1 MRPQNVSHSSEV
13 GSKGYPSDES
23 TLLVLVARPWS
34 LNFFTTCCKIY
45 VKCMTFMN
53 RKSTSAFHDSPIMTE
68 NTSEYQNTDISN
80 NILNW
85 GGQNSFASMKT
96 DFSLVLRSTNGK
108 SHLKSLTRPPQV
120 FVRTLTSLALEKQ
133 GRKDKYF
140 EELEEQLR
148 RGVNQTQ
155 VYFQTWARRQRWAL
169 QLRSSS

>member
-1 MRPQNVSHSSEV
+1 
-13 GSKGYPSDES
+13 
-23 TLLVLVARPWS
+23 
-34 LNFFTTCCKIY
+34 
-45 VKCMTFMN
+45 MTSMN

-80 NILNW
+80 NILKW
-85 GGQNSFASMKT
+85 GSQNSFASMKT
-96 DFSLVLRSTNGK
+96 DFLLVLRSTNGK

-155 VYFQTWARRQRWAL
+155 VYFQTWLNCKSELR
-169 QLRSSS
+169 RSSGAAVHTPHNNCERFQAASCETEIVSV